1 MAYVRKT
8 ETLIEDITRNV
19 RNMKD
24 RALQDY
30 ASNNIEVGSSL
41 HDAAREAIDVAAYKD
56 APELRGKLPASW
68 LKKKERMRL
77 AIRVSDGMKLDVHVN
92 ARDDAPFLVPAHLDE
107 GYYSS
112 TVEVSRDDCNHVL
125 KAWVD
130 GEGDRAKQRQTIAEQ
145 YTNVERQLVAF
156 MRQHAS
162 LNSAIKEM
170 PEIEMYVPSQYME
183 KLREATAPRQKKPEQ
198 QSLVDEM
205 QIDRDAI
212 ASIAIAH
219 RLTTAAE

>member
-30 ASNNIEVGSSL
+30 ASNKIEVGTSL
-41 HDAAREAIDVAAYKD
+41 HDSARRAIDVAAYKD
-56 APELRGKLPASW
+56 APELRGKLPTSW
-68 LKKKERMRL
+68 LKKKERIRL
-77 AIRVSDGMKLDVHVN
+77 AIRATDTMKLDVHVE
-92 ARDDAPFLVPAHLDE
+92 ARDDAPFMVPAHLDE
-107 GYYSS
+107 GYYSTS
-112 TVEVSRDDCNHVL
+112 VEVTLDDCDEVL
-125 KAWVD
+125 KAWVN
-130 GEGDRAKQRQTIAEQ
+130 GEGERAKQRQTIAEQ
-145 YTNVERQLVAF
+145 YTNVERQLVAY
-156 MRQHAS
+156 MRKHAS

-170 PEIEMYVPSQYME
+170 PEIEMYVPQTYMD

-198 QSLVDEM
+198 QSLVDELE
-205 QIDRDAI
+205 IDRDAI

-219 RLTTAAE
+219 RMTTAAE